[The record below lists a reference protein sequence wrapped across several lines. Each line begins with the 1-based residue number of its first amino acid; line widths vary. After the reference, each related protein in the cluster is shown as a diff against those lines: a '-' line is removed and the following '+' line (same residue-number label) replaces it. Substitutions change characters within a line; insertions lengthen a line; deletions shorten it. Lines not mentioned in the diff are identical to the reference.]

1 MTPSANPKTKP
12 DTPASP
18 HGGNIRSRL
27 FPKGTIWIL
36 LLFSTI
42 SLCIAL
48 VGISWR
54 AAELARAD
62 LQTEIREKA
71 EIEARVLGEKIE
83 NALRLGIPLRE
94 IVGFEAVVYQ
104 LRDGDPDLVF
114 AAITDMGGDIL
125 HAGGL
130 PSDEIATALTA
141 PSGNDTA
148 YIVTRLNLPRAEGRD
163 DIEVVLGHARAALMR
178 PVTDNLY
185 DIAIIFIITLA
196 LSFELMLLVLTVNV
210 ALPVRVARKVL
221 GNVRDR
227 KFTLL
232 HGQSTHD
239 EIGQF
244 MERINSLINTTAKKV
259 GTHPQRER
267 EVKLIG
273 VRMLAFMFVLAEELA
288 RPIMPAFFSQVTSH
302 SIDGQLGAGVVMAVH
317 LLMVALAMPI
327 CSLFQEQVGSLRMY
341 LCGAFLATLGLI
353 GTAFAVGIW
362 DLVLWRALS
371 GIGYATTFVACQ
383 SYVLDATNDSNR
395 TQGTAMMVSGIML
408 ADICGPA
415 IGGIVAGH
423 FGPDMTFIAGA
434 TIAFLAVLLAFFL
447 MDNMVRGKTPP
458 PVPTRAALRAMLGN
472 RRLQVLILFAAI
484 PAKLILSG
492 FLYYLT
498 PMILLQSGATTAETG
513 RVIML
518 YGLVAILT
526 GWAAAKWTDKS
537 QNETRA
543 VGIGGG
549 LTAAGLLLA
558 GWLPEYGLFA
568 VAVALLGLAQATSIP
583 AQLSASLKLSK
594 DFTKDHGTGP
604 VLAVLRLAERLGG
617 AAGPLLAAGLTLLVG
632 TTHAVLIFGVFA
644 AVSVLCFELLI
655 GHVPPEQKGE
665 QKSEQKAQGGTK

>member
-1 MTPSANPKTKP
+1 MTSFINRNPKP
-12 DTPASP
+12 EASP
-18 HGGNIRSRL
+18 PHDDRNVRSRL

-36 LLFSTI
+36 LLFSTL

-83 NALRLGIPLRE
+83 NALKLGIPLRE
-94 IVGFEAVVYQ
+94 IVGFETVVYQ
-104 LRDGDPDLVF
+104 LRNGDPDLVF
-114 AAITDMGGDIL
+114 AALTTTSKPSEIL
-125 HAGGL
+125 HTGGL
-130 PSDEIATALTA
+130 PPNEIAATLHA
-141 PSGNDTA
+141 PEDGDIP
-148 YIVTRLNLPRAEGRD
+148 YIVTHLSLPQTGDHD
-163 DIEVVLGHARAALMR
+163 DIQVVLGHARAALMR
-178 PVTDNLY
+178 PVIDNLY

-221 GNVRDR
+221 ANVRER

-239 EIGQF
+239 EIGKF
-244 MERINSLINTTAKKV
+244 MERINSMINTTAQKV
-259 GTHPQRER
+259 GTHPRPER

-288 RPIMPAFFSQVTSH
+288 RPIMPTFFSQVTSH
-302 SIDGQLGAGVVMAVH
+302 SLDGQLGAGVVMAVH
-317 LLMVALAMPI
+317 LLMIAIAMPI

-415 IGGIVAGH
+415 IGGIIAGH

-434 TIAFLAVLLAFFL
+434 TIAFLAVVLAFFL
-447 MDNMVRGKTPP
+447 MDNMVRGVTTPP
-458 PVPTRAALRAMLGN
+458 IPTRAALRSMLGN
-472 RRLQVLILFAAI
+472 RRLQVLIVFAAI

-498 PMILLQSGATTAETG
+498 PIILLQSGATTAEIG

-518 YGLVAILT
+518 YGLTAILT
-526 GWAAAKWTDKS
+526 GWIAAKWTDKN

-558 GWLPEYGLFA
+558 GWMPEYALFA
-568 VAVALLGLAQATSIP
+568 VAVALLGLAQASSIP

-594 DFTKDHGTGP
+594 EFTKDHGTGP

-617 AAGPLLAAGLTLLVG
+617 AIGPLLAAGLTLLVG
-632 TTHAVLIFGVFA
+632 ATQAVLIFGVFA
-644 AVSVLCFELLI
+644 AFAVLCFELLI
-655 GHVPPEQKGE
+655 GHVPSDRPTAPKNEGGE
-665 QKSEQKAQGGTK
+665 K

>member
-1 MTPSANPKTKP
+1 MTRPASQKTRCRTP
-12 DTPASP
+12 DT
-18 HGGNIRSRL
+18 HTLRSRL

-36 LLFSTI
+36 LLFS
-42 SLCIAL
+42 SVCLCIAL
-48 VGISWR
+48 IGISWR

-71 EIEARVLGEKIE
+71 GIEARVLGEKIE

-94 IVGFEAVVYQ
+94 IVGFETVVDQ
-104 LRDGDPDLVF
+104 LRNGDPDLVF
-114 AAITDMGGDIL
+114 AAIAATNDQREIL
-125 HAGGL
+125 HASGL
-130 PSDEIATALTA
+130 PKDEIITALQA
-141 PSGNDTA
+141 PMGNSTPH
-148 YIVTRLNLPRAEGRD
+148 IITRLALPHAEDRN
-163 DIEVVLGHARAALMR
+163 DIEIVLGHARAALMR

-232 HGQSTHD
+232 HGQSTRD

-244 MERINSLINTTAKKV
+244 MERINAMITNTAQKV
-259 GTHPQRER
+259 GTHPRRER

-288 RPIMPAFFSQVTSH
+288 RPIMPAFFGEVTSH
-302 SIDGQLGAGVVMAVH
+302 SLDGQLGAGVVMAVH
-317 LLMVALAMPI
+317 LLMVALAMPV

-353 GTAFAVGIW
+353 GTAFAAGIW

-415 IGGIVAGH
+415 IGGIIAGH
-423 FGPDMTFIAGA
+423 FGPDMTFVAGA
-434 TIAFLAVLLAFFL
+434 AIAFVAVLLAFFL

-458 PVPTRAALRAMLGN
+458 PIPTRAALRAMLGN
-472 RRLQVLILFAAI
+472 RRLQVLILFAAM

-526 GWAAAKWTDKS
+526 GWAAAKWTDKN

-558 GWLPEYGLFA
+558 GWLPQYALFA

-617 AAGPLLAAGLTLLVG
+617 AAGPLLAAGLTLMVG
-632 TTHAVLIFGVFA
+632 TTHAVLVFGAFA
-644 AVSVLCFELLI
+644 AFCVLCFELLI
-655 GHVPPEQKGE
+655 GHVPAEHPTKQKD
-665 QKSEQKAQGGTK
+665 GGTPK

>member
-1 MTPSANPKTKP
+1 MTPSTSTNAKP
-12 DTPASP
+12 ELPRAGDN
-18 HGGNIRSRL
+18 GNVRSRL
-27 FPKGTIWIL
+27 LPKGTIWIL

-48 VGISWR
+48 IGISWR

-83 NALRLGIPLRE
+83 NAMDLGIPLRE
-94 IVGFEAVVYQ
+94 IVGFETVVYQ

-114 AAITDMGGDIL
+114 AAVTTIDEQSELL

-130 PSDEIATALTA
+130 PQGEIATVLQA
-141 PSGNDTA
+141 PMDTDIP
-148 YIVTRLNLPRAEGRD
+148 YIVTRLSVPHAEDHD
-163 DIEVVLGHARAALMR
+163 DIQVVLGHARAALMR
-178 PVTDNLY
+178 PVSDNLF

-221 GNVRDR
+221 GNIRER

-232 HGQSTHD
+232 HGQSSHD
-239 EIGQF
+239 EIGKF
-244 MERINSLINTTAKKV
+244 MERINAMINSTAQKV
-259 GTHPQRER
+259 GTHPRPER

-288 RPIMPAFFSQVTSH
+288 RPIMPTFFSQVTSH
-302 SIDGQLGAGVVMAVH
+302 SLDGQLGAGVVMAVH
-317 LLMVALAMPI
+317 LLMIALAMPI

-353 GTAFAVGIW
+353 GTAFAGGIW
-362 DLVLWRALS
+362 DLMLWRALS

-415 IGGIVAGH
+415 IGGIIAGH

-434 TIAFLAVLLAFFL
+434 TIAFLAVILAFFL
-447 MDNMVRGKTPP
+447 MDNMVRGVTTPP
-458 PVPTRAALRAMLGN
+458 IPTKAALRAMLGN

-498 PMILLQSGATTAETG
+498 PFILLQSGATTAEIG

-518 YGLVAILT
+518 YGLTAILT
-526 GWAAAKWTDKS
+526 GWVAAKWTDKK
-537 QNETRA
+537 QNEIRA

-558 GWLPEYGLFA
+558 GWMPEYALFA
-568 VAVALLGLAQATSIP
+568 VAVALLGLAQASSIP

-594 DFTKDHGTGP
+594 EFTKDHGTGP
-604 VLAVLRLAERLGG
+604 VLAMLRLAERLGG
-617 AAGPLLAAGLTLLVG
+617 ALGPLLAAGLTLLVG
-632 TTHAVLIFGVFA
+632 PTQAVLIFGAFA
-644 AVSVLCFELLI
+644 AFAVLCFELLI
-655 GHVPPEQKGE
+655 GHVPADPPAERKDEGMAE
-665 QKSEQKAQGGTK
+665 

>member
-1 MTPSANPKTKP
+1 MTLSANPDTKP
-12 DTPASP
+12 DTPTSP

-71 EIEARVLGEKIE
+71 GIEARVLGEKIE

-94 IVGFEAVVYQ
+94 IVGFETVVYQ
-104 LRDGDPDLVF
+104 LRNGDPDLVF
-114 AAITDMGGDIL
+114 AAITEKGGEIL

-130 PSDEIATALTA
+130 PSDGIATALKA
-141 PSGNDTA
+141 ASGNDTA
-148 YIVTRLNLPRAEGRD
+148 YIVTRLDLPRAEGQDGQD

-221 GNVRDR
+221 DNVRDR

-244 MERINSLINTTAKKV
+244 MERINSLINTTAQKV

-317 LLMVALAMPI
+317 LLMVPLSMPI

-371 GIGYATTFVACQ
+371 GIGYASTFVACQ

-458 PVPTRAALRAMLGN
+458 PIPTKAALRAMLGN

-526 GWAAAKWTDKS
+526 GWAAAKWTDKN

-558 GWLPEYGLFA
+558 GWLPEYALFA

-632 TTHAVLIFGVFA
+632 TTHAVLIFGAFA

-655 GHVPPEQKGE
+655 GHVPAEQKNE
-665 QKSEQKAQGGTK
+665 GGTK

>member
-1 MTPSANPKTKP
+1 MTDFRPPKAAP
-12 DTPASP
+12 NSQPAQ
-18 HGGNIRSRL
+18 HADHAHSRL
-27 FPKGTIWIL
+27 LPKGTIWIL
-36 LLFSTI
+36 LLLSTVTLCLALI
-42 SLCIAL
+42 S
-48 VGISWR
+48 ISWR
-54 AAELARAD
+54 AADLARD
-62 LQTEIREKA
+62 ELQTEITEKA
-71 EIEARVLGEKIE
+71 EIEARALGEKIE
-83 NALRLGIPLRE
+83 KALHLGIPLRG
-94 IVGFEAVVYQ
+94 IVGFESVVDK

-114 AAITDMGGDIL
+114 AAVTNNQNDVL

-130 PSDEIATALTA
+130 TGDEIGRALAVAT
-141 PSGNDTA
+141 PSPDDTP
-148 YIVTRLNLPRAEGRD
+148 YIVTRLALTHDNDHE
-163 DIEVVLGHARAALMR
+163 DIAIVLGHTRAALMR
-178 PVTDNLY
+178 PVTDNLF

-244 MERINSLINTTAKKV
+244 MERINAVIKNTASKI
-259 GTHPQRER
+259 GTHPETER
-267 EVKLIG
+267 EVRLIG

-288 RPIMPAFFSQVTSH
+288 RPIMPSFFSQVTS
-302 SIDGQLGAGVVMAVH
+302 SSLDGQLGAGVVMAVH

-327 CSLFQEQVGSLRMY
+327 CSLFQERVGSLRMY
-341 LCGAFLATLGLI
+341 LCGAFLATLGLF
-353 GTAFAVGIW
+353 GTAFAAGIW

-383 SYVLDATNDSNR
+383 SYVLNATNSSNR

-423 FGPDMTFIAGA
+423 FGPDTTFLGGAAIAS
-434 TIAFLAVLLAFFL
+434 LAVALAFFL

-458 PVPTRAALRAMLGN
+458 PIPTKAALKAMLGN
-472 RRLQVLILFAAI
+472 RRLQVLILFAAM

-498 PMILLQSGATTAETG
+498 PIILLQSGATTAETG

-526 GWAAAKWTDKS
+526 GWFIAKWTDKS

-558 GWLPEYGLFA
+558 GWMPEYATFA
-568 VAVALLGLAQATSIP
+568 VAVAVLGLAQATSIP

-594 DFTKDHGTGP
+594 DFTGQHGTGP
-604 VLAVLRLAERLGG
+604 VLAVLRLTERLGG
-617 AAGPLLAAGLTLLVG
+617 AIGPLLAAGLTLWVG
-632 TTHAVLIFGVFA
+632 TTQAVWILGAFA

-655 GHVPPEQKGE
+655 GHVPAEQKDE
-665 QKSEQKAQGGTK
+665 GTVK